1 MAAFASSYIPTL
13 AASVTRSADVASVNT
28 LSPWFSNVE
37 GTLYLEASRY
47 ATAAN
52 NEAPVSL
59 DDTGGASSRMSTYT
73 ASSTNVLGEFIADGG
88 ATQANLATSA
98 VTNNVP
104 FKFGIAYKANDF
116 AASKDGATVVTDTS
130 GTVPTI
136 LRMTSRDVRYRGGK
150 PIQRSYSTYCLL
162 SQEAPECRATSTH
175 RLSACQ
181 AA

>member
-136 LRMTSRDVRYRGGK
+136 LRMTIGATFVIGAA
-150 PIQRSYSTYCLL
+150 
-162 SQEAPECRATSTH
+162 SQYNGHIRRIAYFPR
-175 RLSACQ
+175 RLQNAELQ
-181 AA
+181 ALTA